1 MSDHYPDVLPKKKPI
16 KRTVNKVVLFVL
28 GRALQSL
35 SKTDPLIRTE
45 TANWPEGFTLVM
57 DILPKG
63 GSMAVKRKAD
73 LSLSYLGTKFPAE
86 QADVAIHINDVGSAF
101 KMFTG
106 QLGSDVAY
114 ARHAISAKGDLSYT
128 VSVVRVINVV
138 ETYLFPRFM
147 SSKLMKETPPIPGW
161 RLHLLR
167 LKTYTL
173 GVLFGI

>member
-1 MSDHYPDVLPKKKPI
+1 MTNHYPDLFPRKKPV

-35 SKTDPLIRTE
+35 SKTDPLIRNE
-45 TANWPEGFTLVM
+45 TASWPEGFTLVM
-57 DILPKG
+57 NILPNG
-63 GSMAVKRKAD
+63 GSLAVKRQPDK
-73 LSLSYLGTKFPAE
+73 SLKYLGAKFPVE
-86 QADVAIHINDVGSAF
+86 QADVAIHINDVESAF

-114 ARHAISAKGDLSYT
+114 ARHAMSAKGDLSYT

-138 ETYLFPRFM
+138 ETYLFPRII
-147 SSKLMKETPPIPGW
+147 SSKLMKETPSIPGW
-161 RLHLLR
+161 RLHLMR

>member
-1 MSDHYPDVLPKKKPI
+1 MQINYPDLPSRKKPI
-16 KRTVNKVVLFVL
+16 KKTVNQVVLFVL

-35 SKTDPLIRTE
+35 SKTDPLIRAE

-63 GSMAVKRKAD
+63 GSLAVKRQPD
-73 LSLSYLGTKFPAE
+73 QSLRYLGTKFPAD
-86 QADVAIHINDVGSAF
+86 QADVAIHINDVESAF

-138 ETYLFPRFM
+138 ETYLFPRVI

>member
-1 MSDHYPDVLPKKKPI
+1 MQNHYPDLPSRKKPF

-35 SKTDPLIRTE
+35 SKTDPLIRAE
-45 TANWPEGFTLVM
+45 TNTWPEGFTLVM
-57 DILPKG
+57 NILPKG
-63 GSMAVKRKAD
+63 GALAVMRKPD
-73 LSLSYLGTKFPAE
+73 LCVRYLGSNYPTDK
-86 QADVAIHINDVGSAF
+86 ADVAIHINDVESAF

-161 RLHLLR
+161 RLHLYR

-173 GVLFGI
+173 GILFGM

>member
-1 MSDHYPDVLPKKKPI
+1 MQNHYPDLTSRKKPF
-16 KRTVNKVVLFVL
+16 KKPVNQVVLFVL

-35 SKTDPLIRTE
+35 SKTDPIIRAE
-45 TANWPEGFTLVM
+45 TALWPDGFTLVM

-63 GSMAVKRKAD
+63 GSMAVRHQAD
-73 LSLSYLGTKFPAE
+73 MSLRYLGDKFPAE
-86 QADVAIHINDVGSAF
+86 KSDIAIHINDVESAF

-138 ETYLFPRFM
+138 ETYLFPRIL